1 MQKNVLRIISLLVIS
16 GIVFSCVP
24 ATKMEAMKEKKEKCE
39 AERDDLKSENEELTT
54 QKNEME
60 AELERLRKINHG
72 LVRDTAIKGTSY
84 RTLTVQYDKIN
95 ELYNTLLENTE
106 KLREGADAETKKALA
121 MLDEA
126 RNDLQQKEDELRALE
141 ERLSKEKLNLDAL
154 RTELQIK
161 EAEINKKNK
170 QLAELQSVLNRKDSV
185 VNVLRKKVSD
195 ALLGFEGED
204 LTVTKK
210 NGKVYVSLEE
220 KLLFASGKWAV
231 DIQGQKALGK
241 LAEVLENNPDIN
253 IMIEGHTDDMEYHG
267 SGNIEDNWDLSVKR
281 ATAIVKILLQKS
293 NIDPTRLIAAGRGEY
308 LPVDPANTPKARQKN
323 RRTEIILTPKLDEL
337 FEIMNVQ

>member
-1 MQKNVLRIISLLVIS
+1 
-16 GIVFSCVP
+16 
-24 ATKMEAMKEKKEKCE
+24 MKEKKERCE
-39 AERDDLKSENEELTT
+39 AERDDLKAKNEEIST
-54 QKNEME
+54 QKTEMQ
-60 AELERLRKINHG
+60 AELERLRDINKG
-72 LVRDTAIKGTSY
+72 LIRDTAIKGSSY
-84 RTLTVQYDKIN
+84 RTLTVQYGKIN

-121 MLDEA
+121 MLEEA
-126 RNDLQQKEDELRALE
+126 RNELQQKEDELRALE
-141 ERLSKEKLNLDAL
+141 ERLNKEKANLNAL

-195 ALLGFEGED
+195 ALLGFEGEG

-220 KLLFASGKWAV
+220 KLLFESGKWAV
-231 DIQGQKALGK
+231 DPQGQKALEK
-241 LAEVLENNPDIN
+241 LAEVLEKNPDIN
-253 IMIEGHTDDMEYHG
+253 IMIEGHTDDLEYHG
-267 SGNIEDNWDLSVKR
+267 RGNIEDNWDLSVKR

-293 NIDPTRLIAAGRGEY
+293 NIDPQRLIAAGRGEY
-308 LPVDPANTPKARQKN
+308 LPVDPAKTTEARRKN
-323 RRTEIILTPKLDEL
+323 RRIEIILTPKLDEL
-337 FEIMNVQ
+337 FEIMNIQ

>member
-1 MQKNVLRIISLLVIS
+1 MQKNILRIIGLLVIS

-24 ATKMEAMKEKKEKCE
+24 ATKMEAMKEKKERCE
-39 AERDDLKSENEELTT
+39 AERDDLKAENEELTT
-54 QKNEME
+54 QKNEMQ
-60 AELERLRKINHG
+60 AELERLRKINKG
-72 LVRDTAIKGTSY
+72 LVRDTAIKGNSY

-121 MLDEA
+121 MLEEA

-141 ERLSKEKLNLDAL
+141 KRLNKEKANLNAL

-185 VNVLRKKVSD
+185 VNVLRQKVSD
-195 ALLGFEGED
+195 ALLGFEGEG

-231 DIQGQKALGK
+231 DPKGQKALGK
-241 LAEVLENNPDIN
+241 LAEVLEKNPDIN
-253 IMIEGHTDDMEYHG
+253 IMIEGHTDDLEYHG

-281 ATAIVKILLQKS
+281 ATAIVKILLKRS
-293 NIDPTRLIAAGRGEY
+293 DIDPQRLIASGRGEH
-308 LPVDPANTPKARQKN
+308 LPVDPSDTPEARRKN

-337 FEIMNVQ
+337 FEIMNIQ